1 MDENN
6 NYILDDNGEMVK
18 LGEEEIKYL
27 RQTNMLD
34 ESWKN
39 NKKLLHSPKEINLN
53 QINQKRGFI
62 SSITYKG
69 TTDELMEYAYLFYKE
84 RHY

>member
-1 MDENN
+1 MIYQLDENGYLMDENN

-34 ESWKN
+34 ES
-39 NKKLLHSPKEINLN
+39 
-53 QINQKRGFI
+53 
-62 SSITYKG
+62 
-69 TTDELMEYAYLFYKE
+69 
-84 RHY
+84 